1 MKRVSGGARLRGANA
16 ERRSGAAPRREIA
29 PALRAPDREA
39 ARAVK
44 PAASPTLAEGIRA
57 GLENEIATGRLAP
70 GTRLDEAEIAVRFGA
85 SRTPVREAFRLLAS
99 GGLVELKGRQGVVV
113 RAIGAR
119 SLIEMFQVMAELEGL
134 CARLASRR
142 VTPDKLEQL
151 DAIHTRLGA
160 ASSVADAD
168 RFYDINQEFHEA
180 IYDAAANVF
189 LAAQTRSLRN
199 QVAAYRRR
207 VTRMP
212 NRIADTLREHDAVL
226 AAIRAHDP
234 DRAHQT
240 MRDHVNLLG
249 DDLVDF
255 LAAFP

>member
-1 MKRVSGGARLRGANA
+1 MKRVGGGVRPRGAGA
-16 ERRSGAAPRREIA
+16 ERRSAAAPRREVV
-29 PALRAPDREA
+29 PAHRLPDREA
-39 ARAVK
+39 ARAAK
-44 PAASPTLAEGIRA
+44 PPASPTLAEGIRA
-57 GLENEIATGRLAP
+57 GLEDEIATGLLAP

-134 CARLASRR
+134 CARLAARR
-142 VTPDKLEQL
+142 VTPDKLQQL
-151 DAIHTRLGA
+151 DVIHARLGA
-160 ASSVADAD
+160 APSIADAD

-212 NRIADTLREHDAVL
+212 NRIADTLREHEAVL

-234 DRAHQT
+234 DRAHGT